1 MTEARLSGRVAI
13 AAAPAVVTAALRD
26 PALLRR
32 MIPGCTEIVATG
44 PDAWSARIEKAGG
57 PVTLRFVAHLALET
71 LRDGADYV
79 LTARGKTLIAGSI
92 SLRLALA
99 LTGQAGFTVLSHDG
113 VLLAEGLAGRL
124 LQGKE
129 AQITARSDQL
139 FCPLRDHVEAAARA

>member
-1 MTEARLSGRVAI
+1 
-13 AAAPAVVTAALRD
+13 
-26 PALLRR
+26 
-32 MIPGCTEIVATG
+32 VATG
-44 PDAWSARIEKAGG
+44 PDAWSARIEKASG
-57 PVTLRFVAHLALET
+57 PVTLRFVAQLALET
-71 LRDGADYV
+71 LRDGSDYV
-79 LTARGKTLIAGSI
+79 LTARGKNLIAGSV

-99 LTGQAGFTVLSHDG
+99 LTGQAGSTVLSHDG